1 MQLDLWKSIMF
12 KSSRKKLIAI
22 GCSYTEHN
30 LTSINSPDVDFDFP
44 RWPQHLAD
52 MLDMDCVNLGRS
64 GSGNDQIL
72 AKTVDVV
79 LNEKNIGLVVLMW
92 SEWQRVNFQRY
103 KDQSVWHHIR
113 PYASSTDDHNL
124 VDETWRKIWLSLS
137 NTRHATRQTLRQF
150 IHAEKL
156 LRDLP
161 YLFIQGTFN
170 LPFYSTT
177 KLKTIDCGEGTPY
190 EKRNFSK
197 VNNSR
202 RMTTNEIIISPYF
215 DYIEKNIGDKFI
227 GWPIMHEIGGY
238 SIDNILDKEDPE
250 RLKYR
255 ISEDDSHPNAAGH
268 KFIADFLCE
277 QYKEI
282 YNDY

>member
-1 MQLDLWKSIMF
+1 MQLDLWKSMVF

-22 GCSYTEHN
+22 GCSYTEHH
-30 LTSINSPDVDFDFP
+30 LSSIQSPNVDWDFP
-44 RWPQHLAD
+44 RWPEHLSN
-52 MLDMDCVNLGRS
+52 MLDMECINLGKC

-103 KDQSVWHHIR
+103 KDQSVWHQIR
-113 PYASSTDDHNL
+113 PYTSSTDDHNL
-124 VDETWRKIWLSLS
+124 VDETWRKRWLSLS

-177 KLKTIDCGEGTPY
+177 KLETIDCSKGTPN
-190 EKRNFSK
+190 EKLDFCK
-197 VNNSR
+197 VNDSR

-227 GWPIMHEIGGY
+227 GFPVTIASG
-238 SIDNILDKEDPE
+238 
-250 RLKYR
+250 
-255 ISEDDSHPNAAGH
+255 DDHIEKLLVLYPLGL
-268 KFIADFLCE
+268 FY
-277 QYKEI
+277 Q
-282 YNDY
+282 